1 MGKSMFSYMVW
12 GDENMYKGKRCLIFT
27 PSSYLIPPPLP
38 LPPGFIFFNHIPL
51 SRASQPTTHAPYIFF
66 PDMVFE
72 SCHNIRNQP
81 VSTGIPS
88 LNSFHDIITIR
99 THQYLGKILK
109 DIFSRF
115 IFKEVLHL
123 DRHSTQGNIILFLLS
138 IVLTHSN

>member
-1 MGKSMFSYMVW
+1 MFNIYTF
-12 GDENMYKGKRCLIFT
+12 LIFN
-27 PSSYLIPPPLP
+27 PSPTPPPTR
-38 LPPGFIFFNHIPL
+38 FHFFQSHTTITCV
-51 SRASQPTTHAPYIFF
+51 TTHHTRTLYFF